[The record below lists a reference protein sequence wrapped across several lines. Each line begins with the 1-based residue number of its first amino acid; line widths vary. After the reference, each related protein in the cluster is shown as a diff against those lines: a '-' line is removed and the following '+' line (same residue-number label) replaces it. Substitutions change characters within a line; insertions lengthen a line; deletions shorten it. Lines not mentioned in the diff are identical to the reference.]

1 MRAAMAVPATI
12 RHRMAALYRRLVPFR
27 VRVAVLPLARRL
39 SRSDVRAL
47 ATQADLHASYRLLL
61 GREPDR
67 RGELDFL
74 SLIELGMT
82 RDELVRHFMSSPE
95 FRQRQLG
102 DERGSD
108 QAPTEVVIDDLVFHL
123 DPADF
128 AVGPHLSR
136 HGDYEPDVLAVL
148 RRHLVPG
155 NTFVDVGASFGYFST
170 RIGRHVGPSGSVIAF
185 EPGPQ
190 NQSVLL
196 LNLHANGIVG
206 AEVHQMALSDHP
218 GLFAYSRSGANGVV
232 SIFGGDP
239 RELANH
245 DLVRASTLDREM
257 ARRPVH
263 AIKIDV
269 EGAEGLVLSGGL
281 STLES
286 SEPTIVFEFSPPA
299 LELVSKMSGEDVLGL
314 LVGLGYSIDVI
325 EGPGAGATHRSIKE
339 VMDRYEGAPEGHLN
353 LVAWHDR

>member
-1 MRAAMAVPATI
+1 MAVSASI
-12 RHRMAALYRRLVPFR
+12 RHRMVALLRRVVPFR
-27 VRVAVLPLARRL
+27 TRVTVVSLARRL
-39 SRSDVRAL
+39 SRPGVRVL
-47 ATQADLHASYRLLL
+47 ATPADLRASYRLLL

-74 SLIELGMT
+74 SLIERGIT

-102 DERGSD
+102 DDRGSL
-108 QAPTEVVIDDLVFHL
+108 QAPTTVVIDDLVFHL

-128 AVGPHLSR
+128 AIGPHLSR
-136 HGDYEPDVLAVL
+136 HGNYEPDVLAVL

-170 RIGRHVGPSGSVIAF
+170 QIGRHVGPSGSVIAF

-190 NQSVLL
+190 NQSLLL
-196 LNLHANGIVG
+196 LNLFANGVVG
-206 AEVHQMALSDHP
+206 AEVHQMALSDNP

-232 SIFGGDP
+232 SAFGGDP

-245 DLVRASTLDREM
+245 DLVRASTLDRELCG
-257 ARRPVH
+257 RRVH
-263 AIKIDV
+263 AVKIDV
-269 EGAEGLVLSGGL
+269 EGAEGLVLSGGR

-299 LELVSKMSGEDVLGL
+299 LESVSKMSGEDLLGL
-314 LVGLGYSIDVI
+314 LVQLGYSIDVI
-325 EGPGAGATHRSIKE
+325 DRPDATPANRSIRE
-339 VMDRYEGAPEGHLN
+339 VMDRYERAPESHLN
-353 LVAWHDR
+353 LLAWHDR